1 MPLLPSSK
9 SFNLQVIMSMLNL
22 QLSLSIAA
30 TLLLL
35 PNLALAHQIDPSAQL
50 EFGQIQSQIAS
61 NSAFVAPMPDS
72 KPEPRIARSADDR
85 HRQRRN
91 RVRRRTIKTISAP
104 VRKNSSAGAATIRQ
118 SSDGVPITKQQQSV
132 QCSVEG
138 SSTVTQSSTTTVNGR
153 TTSAQTQTNC
163 N

>member
-1 MPLLPSSK
+1 
-9 SFNLQVIMSMLNL
+9 MSRLNL

-30 TLLLL
+30 TLWLVPSLV
-35 PNLALAHQIDPSAQL
+35 LAHQIDPSAPL
-50 EFGQIQSQIAS
+50 EFGHMQSQIAS

-72 KPEPRIARSADDR
+72 QPEPRIARSADDR
-85 HRQRRN
+85 HRQRRD

-104 VRKNSSAGAATIRQ
+104 VRKNSPAGAATIRQ
-118 SSDGVPITKQQQSV
+118 SSDGASVTKQQQSV
-132 QCSVEG
+132 QCSAEG